1 MAYALCAVLVAG
13 NVTVTVNS
21 SPALTPETGLVSM
34 VTSVSAAYT
43 TGTRERI
50 KQNERTRDRIRF
62 FTKHHPSLWSNNCVE
77 NRTKIIGI
85 SRDLRRVICKYL
97 PICYNIGGCQSI
109 DFIFIRSRVKNRCL
123 FIRIAIDLCSI
134 VR

>member
-1 MAYALCAVLVAG
+1 MEYALCAVLVAG

-50 KQNERTRDRIRF
+50 KQNERIRDRIRF
-62 FTKHHPSLWSNNCVE
+62 FTKHHPSL
-77 NRTKIIGI
+77 
-85 SRDLRRVICKYL
+85 
-97 PICYNIGGCQSI
+97 
-109 DFIFIRSRVKNRCL
+109 
-123 FIRIAIDLCSI
+123 
-134 VR
+134 